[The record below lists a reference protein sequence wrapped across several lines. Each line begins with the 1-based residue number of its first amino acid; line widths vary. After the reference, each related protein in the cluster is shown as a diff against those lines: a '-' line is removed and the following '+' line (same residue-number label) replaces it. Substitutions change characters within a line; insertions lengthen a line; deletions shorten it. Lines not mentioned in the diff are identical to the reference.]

1 MTSAAPRAAQQISV
15 ALSREEL
22 FVLMRL
28 LGARAIPGFDTGW
41 LNIGPDGQP
50 ASAMLPALE
59 AAANGLL
66 ARGLL
71 TASEPGAD
79 QSGLAMPS
87 PLIALVG
94 TSYLSEMNVLLSL
107 RVGESVRQA
116 YLHEFRDLGVAHTT
130 PLPGLHQFS
139 ALDGRRGIMGAIE
152 NVLTLHTQ
160 TAPQVPP
167 GIVADI
173 ILERAR
179 DAARL
184 GQGDAAVQH
193 LVGGGLAAPTAQAL
207 ASVIARST
215 ALVAVTVA
223 RRGQPN
229 ATLGAVVATNECFTL
244 VQEGPQSRNLVVQPA
259 SADGIRQ
266 WVAARMGQPASV
278 SA

>member
-1 MTSAAPRAAQQISV
+1 MTSAAPDAAQQISV

-28 LGARAIPGFDTGW
+28 LGARAIPGFDTSW
-41 LNIGPDGQP
+41 LKLGPDGQP
-50 ASAMLPALE
+50 APAMLPALE

-87 PLIALVG
+87 PLIALIG
-94 TSYLSEMNVLLSL
+94 TSYLSETNVLLSL
-107 RVGESVRQA
+107 RAPQGVRQA
-116 YLHEFRDLGVAHTT
+116 YLHEFRDLGVVHMS

-139 ALDGRRGIMGAIE
+139 ALDGRRGILGAID

-160 TAPQVPP
+160 AAPQVPP
-167 GIVADI
+167 GTIAAAT
-173 ILERAR
+173 LERAR
-179 DAARL
+179 DAALL
-184 GQGDAAVQH
+184 GQGDAAVNLLQ
-193 LVGGGLAAPTAQAL
+193 GGGMLAATAQAL

-215 ALVAVTVA
+215 AIGAITVA
-223 RRGQPN
+223 RRDQN

-244 VQEGPQSRNLVVQPA
+244 TQEGPQSPNLVVQPA

-266 WVAARMGQPASV
+266 WVTTRMGQPANV